1 MHTIRLDISNDIY
14 DKVMSIL
21 ENLPKN
27 KVKFQLEQEENSTKK
42 NDAPLG
48 YKKTLGEFFQSS
60 PLVGT
65 VSLDRKQESYKGRV
79 EF

>member
-1 MHTIRLDISNDIY
+1 MHTIRVDVSDDIY
-14 DKVMSIL
+14 DKVLFIL

-27 KVKFQLEQEENSTKK
+27 KVKLQVEKEEVPSKQK
-42 NDAPLG
+42 GSLID
-48 YKKTLGEFFQSS
+48 FFQSS

-65 VSLDRKQESYKGRV
+65 VSLDREQEVYKGRV